1 MLNCPFVLHRN
12 KRLVA
17 GSSRESV
24 TTPGLRSRNDP
35 AEFRRDESRKESE
48 GTCSTTPPDKEMG
61 MPDTLYPRSTKD
73 LAQRRHDLAPEIE
86 DAFKQ
91 FSNKVFEEGAL
102 TAKTKQLIAVAV
114 AHVTQ
119 CPYCIRGH
127 TKAAK
132 RDGATA
138 EEIME
143 AIWVAAEMRAGGAYA
158 HSALALDAI
167 APTAPSGGAEMTANE

>member
-1 MLNCPFVLHRN
+1 
-12 KRLVA
+12 
-17 GSSRESV
+17 
-24 TTPGLRSRNDP
+24 
-35 AEFRRDESRKESE
+35 
-48 GTCSTTPPDKEMG
+48 

-73 LAQRRHDLAPEIE
+73 LAQRRHDFAPEIE

-91 FSNKVFEEGAL
+91 FSKKVFEEGAL

-127 TKAAK
+127 AKAAS
-132 RDGATA
+132 RDGATP

-158 HSALALDAI
+158 HSGIALEAI
-167 APTAPSGGAEMTANE
+167 APATRSGGA